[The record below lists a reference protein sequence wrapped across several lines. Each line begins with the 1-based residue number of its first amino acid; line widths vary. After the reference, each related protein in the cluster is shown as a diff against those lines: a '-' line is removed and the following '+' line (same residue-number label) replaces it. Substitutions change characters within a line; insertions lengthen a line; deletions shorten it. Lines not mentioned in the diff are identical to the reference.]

1 MLDLYNN
8 KYDRAT
14 LKKYIYAVSLKD
26 ILKTQHLDTSFV
38 VRYILNNNY
47 QLTQEDNTID
57 IDMVLQYQDHLTKE
71 QIINEQGLYDV
82 KYDSVDEFDK
92 YN

>member
-8 KYDRAT
+8 KYDRVT
-14 LKKYIYAVSLKD
+14 LKKYIYAVSLID
-26 ILKTQHLDTSFV
+26 ILKTQHIDVSFV

-47 QLTQEDNTID
+47 QLTKEENTINID
-57 IDMVLQYQDHLTKE
+57 IVLQYQPHLTKE
-71 QIINEQGLYDV
+71 QIIKEQIQYDD

>member
-1 MLDLYNN
+1 MLDLYNT
-8 KYDRAT
+8 KYDRNT

-26 ILKTQHLDTSFV
+26 ILKTQYLDVSFV

-47 QLTQEDNTID
+47 QLTQEENTID
-57 IDMVLQYQDHLTKE
+57 IDMVLQYQSHLTKE
-71 QIINEQGLYDV
+71 QIINEQIQYDV